1 MFRPLE
7 FKILNLL
14 SSFYMR
20 YYSTNNPNH
29 QVGLKEAVIKGLAPD
44 QGLYMP
50 EHIPVMPAS
59 FFEDLPT
66 MTFQEMAYEV
76 IGALFGEDLNLSQVK
91 ALVDHTLVFDA
102 PLVKVEEGVYSLEL
116 FHGPTLAFKD
126 FGARFCS
133 KLMSMLMEGE
143 ERKVRVL
150 VATSGDTGSA
160 VANGFYKVP
169 GVEVIILYPKGKV
182 SALQEMQF
190 ITLGENIHCL
200 QVDGVFD
207 DCQRMVKEAF
217 LDKDLNEKMLL
228 TSANSINIARWIPQ
242 CLYYFYAWS
251 RLPEKDKKLAV
262 SVPSGNF
269 GNLGAGIL
277 AERMGLPIDVFVAS
291 TNVNKIVPDFLHGL
305 NFKAKPSIAT
315 ISNSMDVGNPSNFY
329 RLLALYGNDEAL
341 FREKVKGFF
350 FDDEDTAKVM
360 KKVQCETGYTL
371 DPHGAVGYLGLRN
384 FLRMNGDDY
393 VGIFLETAHPGK
405 FKSVVDQ
412 ALGIDLELP
421 DRLKEFMKGKKKA
434 AALPNDYGAF
444 REFLSSSN

>member
-1 MFRPLE
+1 M
-7 FKILNLL
+7 
-14 SSFYMR
+14 
-20 YYSTNNPNH
+20 
-29 QVGLKEAVIKGLAPD
+29 
-44 QGLYMP
+44 
-50 EHIPVMPAS
+50 
-59 FFEDLPT
+59 
-66 MTFQEMAYEV
+66 
-76 IGALFGEDLNLSQVK
+76 LFGEELSKEQVK
-91 ALVDHTLVFDA
+91 ELVDHTLTFDA
-102 PLVKVEEGVYSLEL
+102 PLVKVGEGMYSLEL

-143 ERKVRVL
+143 KRKVRVL

-169 GVEVIILYPKGKV
+169 GVEVIILYPKGKI
-182 SALQEMQF
+182 SELQEKQF
-190 ITLGENIHCL
+190 TTLGENIHCL
-200 QVDGVFD
+200 EVGGVFD

-217 LDKDLNEKMLL
+217 LDRDLNDKMLL

-251 RLPEKDKKLAV
+251 RLTEKNKKLAV

-291 TNVNKIVPDFLHGL
+291 TNINKIVPDFLHGL
-305 NFKAKPSIAT
+305 DFKAKPSIST

-341 FREKVKGFF
+341 FRKKVKGFY
-350 FDDEDTAKVM
+350 FDDEDTAKAM
-360 KKVQCETGYTL
+360 KKVMEETGYIL

-384 FLRMNGDDY
+384 FLKMNPGEY

-405 FKSVVDQ
+405 FKSVVDEV
-412 ALGIDLELP
+412 LGIDLELP
-421 DRLKEFMKGKKKA
+421 DRLLEFMKGKKKA
-434 AALPNDYGAF
+434 EGLPNDYVAF
-444 REFLSSSN
+444 REYLGNSIK

>member
-1 MFRPLE
+1 MQ
-7 FKILNLL
+7 
-14 SSFYMR
+14 
-20 YYSTNNPNH
+20 YYSTNNPTH
-29 QVGLKEAVIKGLAPD
+29 KVSLKEAVIKGLAPD

-50 EHIPVMPAS
+50 ESIPVMPDS
-59 FFEDLPT
+59 FFEKLPS
-66 MTFQEMAYEV
+66 MSFQEIGYAV
-76 IGALFGEDLNLSQVK
+76 IGALFGEDLNDVQVRD
-91 ALVDHTLVFDA
+91 LVDHTLVFDA
-102 PLVKVEEGVYSLEL
+102 PLVKVEEGIYSLEL

-182 SALQEMQF
+182 SELQEKQF
-190 ITLGENIHCL
+190 TTLGGNIHCL
-200 QVDGVFD
+200 EVDGVFD

-217 LDKDLNEKMLL
+217 LDKELNEKMLL

-251 RLPEKDKKLAV
+251 RLSEKNKKLAI

-277 AERMGLPIDVFVAS
+277 AQRMGLPIHTFVAS
-291 TNVNKIVPDFLHGL
+291 TNINRVVPDFLHGL
-305 NFKAKPSIAT
+305 TFQAIPSVST

-329 RLLALYGNDEAL
+329 RLLALYGNDEAI
-341 FREKVKGFF
+341 FREKVKGFY
-350 FDDEDTAKVM
+350 FDDEDTANAMRKV
-360 KKVQCETGYTL
+360 KAETGYIL

-384 FLRMNGDDY
+384 FLKMNPNEF

-405 FKSVVDQ
+405 FKSVVDKV
-412 ALGIDLELP
+412 LGIDLQLPARLAQFLNGEKKSEELQN
-421 DRLKEFMKGKKKA
+421 DFAAFKAFLLK
-434 AALPNDYGAF
+434 
-444 REFLSSSN
+444 